1 MARQEKSSGLRSEGL
16 LPAVGVGAAVY
27 FTLSAISLSTLGLVG
42 IGAGVGYGVGSWA
55 VDKIR
60 QKRCEKQ
67 MDKLPEEL
75 KQALQQWQAFLASR
89 LGRQPNPAEAE
100 AIFAEFAQMQPFY
113 AQQVQNF
120 VHAHGGSTTGGAA
133 YAQGQGMPSGQTR
146 HVPVAGSMTVQ
157 PDFSKSF
164 LI

>member
-1 MARQEKSSGLRSEGL
+1 MPQEKGSGLRSEGL

-67 MDKLPEEL
+67 MDRLPEEL
-75 KQALQQWQAFLASR
+75 KVALQQWQTYLASR
-89 LGRQPNPAEAE
+89 LAGRQPNPSEAE
-100 AIFAEFAQMQPFY
+100 AIFAEFAQLQPFY

-133 YAQGQGMPSGQTR
+133 YTQGQTR
-146 HVPVAGSMTVQ
+146 HVPVAEV
-157 PDFSKSF
+157 
-164 LI
+164 

>member
-1 MARQEKSSGLRSEGL
+1 M
-16 LPAVGVGAAVY
+16 
-27 FTLSAISLSTLGLVG
+27 LGLVG

-146 HVPVAGSMTVQ
+146 HVPVAEV
-157 PDFSKSF
+157 
-164 LI
+164 